1 MIILVRKKV
10 YKKQHILA
18 AAENLLIEKG
28 FSAITARRV
37 AEYMGIST
45 QPIYL
50 EFKNMEELKLTLLK
64 TVYEGLERE
73 FFSIARTSNSLANF
87 GISHIELARAKSN
100 LYIALFV
107 DQHSYGKELHQLS
120 FNSFKKTIQSEVE
133 YTNVSQ
139 EQLENVHLNLWIIAI
154 GMATLSISGILNK
167 TEEQL
172 IAEFTSIKLKHNAT
186 WS

>member
-1 MIILVRKKV
+1 MVRKKV
-10 YKKQHILA
+10 YKKQHILV
-18 AAENLLIEKG
+18 AAEDLLIEKG
-28 FSAITARRV
+28 FSAITARSV

-64 TVYEGLERE
+64 TVYEGLERD
-73 FFSIARTSNSLANF
+73 FFSTVRTSNTLANF
-87 GISHIELARAKSN
+87 GVNQIEFAKAKSK

-107 DQHSYGKELHQLS
+107 EQHSYGKELHQLS
-120 FNSFKKTIQSEVE
+120 FNSFKKTIQSEVK

-139 EQLENVHLNLWIIAI
+139 EQLENIHLKLWIVAS

-172 IAEFTSIKLKHNAT
+172 IDVFTSIKLKSDAT
-186 WS
+186 WI